1 MPKETIM
8 EFWSSNYWS
17 FLNQVAFLALVLL
30 LANII
35 RRKIGF
41 LRRSLL
47 PTAVFAGFMMLLIKE
62 LNILPTG
69 FFQVSLM
76 EMITFHTLA
85 IGFIALAL
93 KSLSSQKKTSKMVAI
108 DSGLVIVNTYVMQ
121 AVIGLI
127 ITITL
132 ALTLFPQL
140 ISGAGML
147 LPMGFG
153 QGPGPAGNMGN
164 VYETNTVNPF
174 AGGKAFGLSI
184 ASLGFIWACVLGVA
198 YLNYLVKKRKLEVK
212 ADGTVQTEVTSAV
225 VEEADEIPLSEAI
238 DKFTVQ
244 ICLVLL
250 VYFVTY
256 LFMKGFDWVILTGAF
271 GDFGTES
278 MRPLIW
284 GFNFI
289 WATLFALLFKRLFA
303 QLRDW
308 NIMQRRYPNDYMLNR
323 IAGTAFD
330 FMIIASIAAINIADL
345 QHLWIPFFILTTA
358 GGIITFIYIRFICK
372 RVYPDYE
379 LEATISMFGMLTGTA
394 STGIAL
400 LREIDPHFR
409 TPAANN
415 LVLGASSAIAFGF
428 PLLMLVG
435 IAYRSDM
442 LALITLGITA
452 VAFIVINVILLRRQI
467 FKKKTVQ
474 A

>member
-1 MPKETIM
+1 MQFWNQ
-8 EFWSSNYWS
+8 EFWSG
-17 FLNQVAFLALVLL
+17 LNQIAFLAIVLML
-30 LANII
+30 SNII

-41 LRRSLL
+41 LRQSLL
-47 PTAVFAGFMMLLIKE
+47 PTAVFGGFIVLFIKE
-62 LNILPTG
+62 TNLLPQG
-69 FFQVSLM
+69 FFSVTLM
-76 EMITFHTLA
+76 EVITFHMLA

-93 KSLSSQKKTSKMVAI
+93 KNLTQQKKQAKMVAV
-108 DSGLVIVNTYVMQ
+108 DSGLIIVGTYVVQ

-127 ITITL
+127 ITISL

-164 VYETNTVNPF
+164 VYETNTINPF
-174 AGGKAFGLSI
+174 FGGKAFGLSI
-184 ASLGFIWACVLGVA
+184 ASLGFIWACVGGVL
-198 YLNYLVKKRKLEVK
+198 YLNLLVKKGRLTVK
-212 ADGTVQTEVTSAV
+212 ADQTTHQEVTTAT
-225 VEEADEIPLSEAI
+225 VEESDEIPLSEAI

-244 ICLVLL
+244 ICLVLM
-250 VYFVTY
+250 VYFATF
-256 LFMKGFDWVILTGAF
+256 LFMTGFDRIILTGAF

-289 WATLFALLFKRLFA
+289 WATLFALLFKQIFNK
-303 QLRDW
+303 LRDW

-330 FMIIASIAAINIADL
+330 FMIIASIAAIQIQDL
-345 QHLWIPFFILTTA
+345 RGLWIPFFILTTA
-358 GGIITFIYIRFICK
+358 GGIITFIYVRFICK
-372 RVYPDYE
+372 KVYPDYE
-379 LEATISMFGMLTGTA
+379 LEATVSMYGMLTGTA

-400 LREIDPHFR
+400 LREVDPHFK

-435 IAYRSDM
+435 IAYRSDG
-442 LALITLGITA
+442 LALITLGITS
-452 VAFIVINVILLRRQI
+452 VAFVAINLILLRKR
-467 FKKKTVQ
+467 K